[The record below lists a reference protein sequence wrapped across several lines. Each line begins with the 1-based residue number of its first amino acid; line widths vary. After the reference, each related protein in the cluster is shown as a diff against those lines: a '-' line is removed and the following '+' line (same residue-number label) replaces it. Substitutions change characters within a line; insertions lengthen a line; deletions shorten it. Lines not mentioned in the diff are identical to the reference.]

1 MTRITMLLAAIAC
14 APLAASAEPKT
25 ETAIFAGGCFWSM
38 EHDMAKIPGV
48 RSIMV
53 GYTGGKLDK
62 PKYEDVLTETTGH
75 YEAVKVTFD
84 PSQITYAQLVERYW
98 HVIDPVDDGGAY
110 CDRGPS
116 YRSAIFVAGADQRR
130 IAEASRAALQPPAG
144 KKVAT
149 EIKDATTFYP
159 AEDYHQHYA
168 TKNPEAYMSY
178 RRGCG
183 KDERI
188 KQLWGAR
195 AFK

>member
-1 MTRITMLLAAIAC
+1 MTRFSLLIAAIAL
-14 APLAASAEPKT
+14 APLAATAEPKT

-38 EHDMAKIPGV
+38 EHDMEPIPGV
-48 RSIMV
+48 KSIMV
-53 GYTGGKLDK
+53 GYTGGKLAN
-62 PKYEDVLTETTGH
+62 PKYTDVLTETTGH
-75 YEAVKVTFD
+75 YEAVKITFD

-98 HVIDPVDDGGAY
+98 HVIDPVDAGGAY

-116 YRSAIFVAGADQRR
+116 YRSAIFVTPEQRK
-130 IAEASRAALQPPAG
+130 IAESSRSRLQPPAG
-144 KKVAT
+144 RKVAT